1 GLKEDGARAV
11 AGFIAVVRDGS
22 FAGVVSETEH
32 GAELALQ
39 ALRKG
44 ATWSDGEALPDE
56 NDLASFLKAQP
67 SESTVI
73 DRKTAASPGAAM
85 RTIRCDGAMEWRPC
99 SCLDAQPGRLSPAR
113 RSGAGSRAAGRE
125 HHG

>member
-1 GLKEDGARAV
+1 
-11 AGFIAVVRDGS
+11 VVRDGS

-44 ATWSDGEALPDE
+44 ATWADGEPLPDE

-73 DRKTAASPGAAM
+73 DKRTAASPGAAT
-85 RTIRCDGAMEWRPC
+85 RTIRRQYTRPYIAHASIAPSCAM
-99 SCLDAQPGRLSPAR
+99 AQWNGDHVHVWTHSQGVYLL
-113 RSGAGSRAAGRE
+113 RAD
-125 HHG
+125 